1 MGVDEWGAVW
11 RLLAVCV
18 GAGGSIVA
26 VFWGLMLIFKP
37 VAQNAAANAT
47 ERLHDKLRQSDLH
60 EVGQRFGRMEQ
71 RIDKRMDGFEE
82 RMDGLEERMDGLEE
96 RMGGL
101 EERMD
106 RLETL
111 VVQLGK
117 TVREDN
123 ATVLA
128 AIERL
133 SAAVTGGAAGH
144 GTVGAVAQ
152 G

>member
-1 MGVDEWGAVW
+1 MGIDEWGAVW
-11 RLLAVCV
+11 RLLVVCV
-18 GAGGSIVA
+18 GAGGLIVA

-82 RMDGLEERMDGLEE
+82 RMDGLEERMD
-96 RMGGL
+96 
-101 EERMD
+101 

-111 VVQLGK
+111 VVQFGK

>member
-82 RMDGLEERMDGLEE
+82 RMDGLEERMD
-96 RMGGL
+96 
-101 EERMD
+101 